1 MASHVLQNLMEHF
14 CFIIGFLA
22 STATGKLISLT
33 FLLWNTAAT
42 VKTQIQQYH
51 MLLLSKGFVDFF
63 QQKLGDMTPISQR
76 LRESSCKLAIFELL
90 SGNVSRGV
98 PRGRR
103 KGVHGIKNSASQT
116 ADVKGIWRGR
126 YGREAEGTCSSHCI
140 PAKADHHI

>member
-1 MASHVLQNLMEHF
+1 MASHVLRNLMEHF

-51 MLLLSKGFVDFF
+51 MLLLSKGFVDFLK
-63 QQKLGDMTPISQR
+63 QKLGDMTMISQR

-90 SGNVSRGV
+90 SGLS
-98 PRGRR
+98 
-103 KGVHGIKNSASQT
+103 
-116 ADVKGIWRGR
+116 
-126 YGREAEGTCSSHCI
+126 EM
-140 PAKADHHI
+140 